1 MAQVTWSLQSIDDLS
16 DIEDYLALS
25 SKRHATLVVDTIIE
39 AVAMLEN
46 FPNIGRIV
54 PEMNIPKLR
63 ELIVKQYRIVYYLTF
78 QDEVE
83 IVTIRHSSRPLQDTP
98 LPFG

>member
-1 MAQVTWSLQSIDDLS
+1 MAQATWSVQAIDDLS
-16 DIEDYLALS
+16 GIEDYLALS
-25 SKRHATLVVDTIIE
+25 SKEHAILVVDAIVE
-39 AVAMLEN
+39 SVSVLER

-54 PEMNIPKLR
+54 PEMNLPNLR
-63 ELIVKQYRIVYYLTF
+63 EFVVKQYRVVYYLTF

-83 IVTIRHSSRPLQDTP
+83 IVTIRHSSRPLNDTP

>member
-1 MAQVTWSLQSIDDLS
+1 M
-16 DIEDYLALS
+16 
-25 SKRHATLVVDTIIE
+25 VDAIIE
-39 AVAMLEN
+39 SLSVLESVSLLER

-54 PEMNIPKLR
+54 PEMNLPNLR
-63 ELIVKQYRIVYYLTF
+63 ELVVKQYRVVYYLTF

-83 IVTIRHSSRPLQDTP
+83 IVTIRHSSRPLNDTP